1 LKNLKFFDRNNQWL
15 DIKNKKLEEAKKVE
29 EEKIN

>member
-1 LKNLKFFDRNNQWL
+1 L